1 MDPTPHGAHPTRIPA
16 DRLMDQPIEPPIEE
30 STYLLIVRAAAR
42 LEGEL
47 NRLFRP
53 FDLTVATY
61 EILKVLALEGG
72 IGRSCGEIGEH
83 LIAEVPDMTRLLD
96 RLERLGYTAR
106 ERSSVDR
113 RMVRVSLTPTGR
125 EVLDKLREQV
135 RDRYIRQLGHLG
147 STKLNEL
154 SSLLQVVLESPT
166 RRKRRRV

>member
-1 MDPTPHGAHPTRIPA
+1 MDPTPHGIQSPKIASESPREQSNA
-16 DRLMDQPIEPPIEE
+16 LPIEE

-72 IGRSCGEIGEH
+72 VGRSCGEIGEH
-83 LIAEVPDMTRLLD
+83 LVAEVPDMTRLLD
-96 RLERLGYTAR
+96 RLERLGYTVR

-113 RMVRVSLTPTGR
+113 RMVRVSLTPMGR

-147 STKLNEL
+147 SNKLNEL
-154 SSLLQVVLESPT
+154 SSLLQVVLESPI
-166 RRKRRRV
+166 RRKRR